1 MTNILRRFKHLFA
14 AYITKCISIISD
26 YVRQRHIS
34 VVCLCACLC
43 VCVWPR
49 VQVTFCILKA
59 TPVWVLLWG
68 FFFSLRWKMEMWSV
82 ICCYHHQL
90 KSFHAACIFRCLLR
104 AAWQTTPLAVCP
116 VFFPL
121 PLCVSLPTAGR
132 PRSGII
138 CLPFTALT
146 CHLLSLPERTCRR
159 ERNYFG

>member
-1 MTNILRRFKHLFA
+1 M
-14 AYITKCISIISD
+14 
-26 YVRQRHIS
+26 
-34 VVCLCACLC
+34 
-43 VCVWPR
+43 
-49 VQVTFCILKA
+49 
-59 TPVWVLLWG
+59 
-68 FFFSLRWKMEMWSV
+68 

-138 CLPFTALT
+138 CRS
-146 CHLLSLPERTCRR
+146 LLSRATSYHYRSAHVGEKEIILV
-159 ERNYFG
+159 NFLFALMLMQL

>member
-1 MTNILRRFKHLFA
+1 MTNILRCFKHLFA

-68 FFFSLRWKMEMWSV
+68 FFFSLRWKMEMWSM

-121 PLCVSLPTAGR
+121 RFPSHGWSSSEWHYLSAVHCSHVPPL
-132 PRSGII
+132 II
-138 CLPFTALT
+138 TGA
-146 CHLLSLPERTCRR
+146 HM
-159 ERNYFG
+159 